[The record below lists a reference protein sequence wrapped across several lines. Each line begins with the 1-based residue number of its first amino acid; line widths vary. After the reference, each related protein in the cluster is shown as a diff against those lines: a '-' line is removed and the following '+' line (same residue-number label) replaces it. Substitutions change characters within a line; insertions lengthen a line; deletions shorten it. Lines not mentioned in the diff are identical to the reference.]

1 MEAALQ
7 CAQLQGSWL
16 NRPGGCQDLSILAVK
31 ADGAGTEAASVCAC
45 GESLVVRGRIS
56 VDHPASPGG
65 TDGPMAASVLQMVCS
80 VDH

>member
-1 MEAALQ
+1 MLV
-7 CAQLQGSWL
+7 
-16 NRPGGCQDLSILAVK
+16 VK
-31 ADGAGTEAASVCAC
+31 AEDAGTEAASVCAR
-45 GESLVVRGRIS
+45 GESLVVQGGIS